1 MSTRPSQRGLSKP
14 GLLAA
19 MFVALACI
27 GAVAYFIVSGSGG
40 RWALP
45 SDELDNV
52 PSITDALRDAEA
64 GGGVTLDYAD
74 RDNPSRRAAQLK
86 ADEFRPAQVDGRVE
100 PHVYALKGVNARV
113 FLKSGETVL
122 IESES
127 GRMYMPDRS
136 AGPESGSLS
145 GNPKITLF
153 PPAGQAQ
160 EPVLVATFEQELRF
174 NFNYAHVE
182 TPGRLTVIGRELEFV
197 GHHVTARLNQPQQR
211 IDVLEVER
219 GEYLR
224 YTPLPAEARAPG
236 IRPADR
242 VAAPTPARARTPRVQ
257 RVSTQTARPTRDAQQ
272 PSATQSEPHVAL
284 YLATFTDGVTVTQ
297 GDRALTSDMLEAW
310 ARLIDHKLPG
320 RTSTPGPRGGVSGL
334 YALGSLAMAAVQNT
348 FAQPEPAADQPLSL
362 GSAAEPVTLRW
373 TGPLRVVPLINES
386 EPLTLDDLYLKFTAL
401 KTGLVRFEEGSST
414 GHAASLEY
422 AATRELLTLTGP
434 GGSVRLASE
443 GQGWLEASRTLVQ
456 MKEGTARVIGPGQ
469 VYGAEH
475 NPTGAEH
482 REQYVR
488 WLDQADFAFEL
499 DDAGRMTGQVRR
511 AMFAGQSRAIDG
523 AQRAEGSVLIADFA
537 ENDAGSRLLSR
548 FELHGASVADGQGG
562 TLAAR
567 RMVVPFETS
576 SSARH
581 DPTSI
586 DASGDVFIS
595 KDGKSIAAQSLSAR
609 ILRDANDQLT
619 ATDVVAERGV
629 LYREGEQIDA
639 QAERLEASGLDQIA
653 ILIGEEGNPARIDY
667 SDSVI
672 VGPRIEMQQHPQRGT
687 VVGPGTFDTRDES
700 GTMHAAWSNGLSFD
714 RDSGVLELFGDSRI
728 DQTLATG
735 ETRQARGEHLIV
747 ELVPVGEEL
756 TLEAASIF
764 GRADAPATVEVRRTA
779 PNADEP
785 TEMLHIESA
794 ELMTMDG
801 GTALVASR
809 PGRLVVLDR
818 RAGGDVALD
827 GWDRGHALFTWQQSM
842 IVDRLRGE
850 AHLRGDAQVIHR
862 AMESGRTAELAGD
875 VIDATFAEA
884 EGAQPE
890 VTMVVVTGTA
900 YARVDQQEVLAA
912 RLEFDTQRQ
921 IIYAV
926 GTEAEPVRSHDG
938 ATGAVVSAKTLTW
951 NLQTD
956 RIEVDRPSPFVMPR
970 QP

>member
-1 MSTRPSQRGLSKP
+1 MSPRSLQRGLSRP

-19 MFVALACI
+19 LLVAVLCF
-27 GAVAYFIVSGSGG
+27 GAVVYFMVFGSSG
-40 RWALP
+40 R
-45 SDELDNV
+45 SDGLSDQLDDV

-74 RDNPSRRAAQLK
+74 RDDPSRRAAQLK
-86 ADEFRPAQVDGRVE
+86 ADEFRPAQVDGRIE

-153 PPAGQAQ
+153 PPPGQAE

-182 TPGRLTVIGRELEFV
+182 TPGKLTVTSRDLDFV
-197 GHHVTARLNQPQQR
+197 GNHVTARLNQPQQR

-224 YTPLPAEARAPG
+224 YTPPPAEAK
-236 IRPADR
+236 PAA
-242 VAAPTPARARTPRVQ
+242 AAPNSEARARPQSRGQAPRIR
-257 RVSTQTARPTRDAQQ
+257 RVSTQTGQSAPATP
-272 PSATQSEPHVAL
+272 PSAPEPAHVAL

-297 GDRALTSDMLEAW
+297 GERTLTADMLETW
-310 ARLIDHKLPG
+310 TRLIDHKLPD
-320 RTSTPGPRGGVSGL
+320 RTSAPNPGGGVSNL
-334 YALGSLAMAAVQNT
+334 SALGALVLAAVQD
-348 FAQPEPAADQPLSL
+348 APGQSEPPAAAPALVL
-362 GSAAEPVTLRW
+362 GSDDEPVTLRW
-373 TGPLRVVPLINES
+373 TGPLRIVPLVNQPE
-386 EPLTLDDLYLKFTAL
+386 TLARDDLYLRFTAV
-401 KTGLVRFEEGSST
+401 KTGLVHFGEGPST
-414 GHAASLEY
+414 GHAASLDY
-422 AATRELLTLTGP
+422 AGTREQLVLTGP
-434 GGSVRLASE
+434 GGSVRLESQ
-443 GQGWLEASRTLVQ
+443 GQGWLESSRTLVR
-456 MKEGTARVIGPGQ
+456 MNEGTATVVGPGQ
-469 VYGAEH
+469 VFGAAH
-475 NPTGAEH
+475 DPAGPAH

-488 WLDQADFAFEL
+488 WLDQADFVFER
-499 DDAGRMTGQVRR
+499 DAEGRMTGNLRR
-511 AMFAGQSRAIDG
+511 ATFAGQARAVDD
-523 AQRAEGSVLIADFA
+523 ARRAEGSVLIADFV
-537 ENDAGSRLLSR
+537 ESDAGSRLVSR
-548 FELHGASVADGQGG
+548 IELHGANVSDGDGG
-562 TLAAR
+562 TLAAQ

-595 KDGKSIAAQSLSAR
+595 KDGKSIASQSLSAR

-629 LYREGEQIDA
+629 HYVEGEQIDA
-639 QAERLEASGLDQIA
+639 TAERLEASGLDQIA
-653 ILIGEEGNPARIDY
+653 ILVGEEGSPARIDY
-667 SDSVI
+667 EDSVI

-687 VVGPGTFDTRDES
+687 VVGPGTFDAADES
-700 GTMHAAWSNGLSFD
+700 GTMHAAWGTGLSFD
-714 RDSGVLELFGDSRI
+714 RDSGVLELFGTSRI
-728 DQTLATG
+728 DQTLASG
-735 ETRQARGEHLIV
+735 ERRQARGEHLIV

-756 TLEAASIF
+756 ALEAASIF
-764 GRADAPATVEVRRTA
+764 GGVDTPGVVEVRRTA
-779 PNADEP
+779 ADTGEP
-785 TEMLHIESA
+785 TEMLHIESS

-818 RAGGDVALD
+818 RVGGDADLE
-827 GWDRGHALFTWQQSM
+827 GWDRGHALFTWQQSLV
-842 IVDRLRGE
+842 VDRLRGE

-862 AMESGRTAELAGD
+862 AMDGGRTAELAGD
-875 VIDATFAEA
+875 VIDATFLET
-884 EGAQPE
+884 EDTQPE

-912 RLEFDTQRQ
+912 RLEFDTTRQ
-921 IIYAV
+921 IVYAV
-926 GTEAEPVRSHDG
+926 GTDSEPVRSIDG
-938 ATGAVVSAKTLTW
+938 ATGAVVSAKSLTW
-951 NLQTD
+951 NLRTD
-956 RIEVDRPSPFVMPR
+956 RIEIDKPSPFVMPR
-970 QP
+970 NP

>member
-1 MSTRPSQRGLSKP
+1 MC
-14 GLLAA
+14 
-19 MFVALACI
+19 VALVCA
-27 GAVAYFIVSGSGG
+27 GVVAYFIASGSDG
-40 RWALP
+40 RASRLP
-45 SDELDNV
+45 DGLDNV
-52 PSITDALRDAEA
+52 PSITDALRDTEA

-100 PHVYALKGVNARV
+100 PHVYTLRGVNARV
-113 FLKSGETVL
+113 FLRSGETVL
-122 IESES
+122 IESEG

-145 GNPKITLF
+145 GHPKITLF
-153 PPAGQAQ
+153 PPSDQPQ

-182 TPGRLTVIGRELEFV
+182 TPGRLTVVGRELEFV
-197 GHHVTARLNQPQQR
+197 GNHVTARLNQPQQR

-224 YTPLPAEARAPG
+224 YTPLPAEARAPIG
-236 IRPADR
+236 RPNP
-242 VAAPTPARARTPRVQ
+242 AAHGPARIPTQSPRIHT
-257 RVSTQTARPTRDAQQ
+257 VSTQAARPYAPAQ
-272 PSATQSEPHVAL
+272 SAPHVAL

-297 GDRALTSDMLEAW
+297 GARTLTADMLEAW
-310 ARLIDHKLPG
+310 ARLIDHKLPD
-320 RTSTPGPRGGVSGL
+320 RKLAPGSRGAVSSL
-334 YALGSLAMAAVQNT
+334 YAIGSLALATWQGSP
-348 FAQPEPAADQPLSL
+348 AQTEPGVDRPPLVP
-362 GSAAEPVTLRW
+362 GGDEDPVTLRW
-373 TGPLRVVPLINES
+373 TGPLRVVPLVH
-386 EPLTLDDLYLKFTAL
+386 EPETLALDDLHLKFTAV
-401 KTGLVRFEEGSST
+401 KTGLVRFEEGLST

-434 GGSVRLASE
+434 GGSVRLASA
-443 GQGWLEASRTLVQ
+443 GQGWLEASRTLVH
-456 MKEGTARVIGPGQ
+456 MTEGKATVIGPGQ
-469 VYGAEH
+469 VYGAAH

-488 WLDQADFAFEL
+488 WLDQADFVFEL
-499 DDAGRMTGQVRR
+499 DDAGRMTGQIRR
-511 AMFAGQSRAIDG
+511 ATFAGQARAIDD
-523 AQRAEGSVLIADFA
+523 AQRAEGSVLIAEFA
-537 ENDAGSRLLSR
+537 ENDANARLVSQ
-548 FELHGASVADGQGG
+548 FELHDANVSDGQGG

-567 RMVVPFETS
+567 RMVVPFELS
-576 SSARH
+576 SSGRH

-595 KDGKSIAAQSLSAR
+595 KDGRSIAAQSLSAR
-609 ILRDANDQLT
+609 ILRGANDQLT

-629 LYREGEQIDA
+629 RYVEGEQIDA

-653 ILIGEEGNPARIDY
+653 ILIGEDDRPARIDY
-667 SDSVI
+667 NDSVI

-687 VVGPGTFDTRDES
+687 VVGPGMFDTRDAS
-700 GTMHAAWSNGLSFD
+700 GTLHAAWGTGLSFD
-714 RDSGVLELFGDSRI
+714 RESGVLELFGDSQV
-728 DQTLATG
+728 DQALSTG
-735 ETRQARGEHLIV
+735 ETRLARGEHLIV
-747 ELVPVGEEL
+747 ELVSAGEEL

-779 PNADEP
+779 PDADEP
-785 TEMLHIESA
+785 TELLHIESA

-801 GTALVASR
+801 GSALVTSQ

-818 RAGGDVALD
+818 RTGGDADLD
-827 GWDRGHALFTWQQSM
+827 GWDRGHALFTWQQSLV
-842 IVDRLRGE
+842 VDRLRGE

-875 VIDATFAEA
+875 VIDATFVEL
-884 EGAQPE
+884 EGGAQPE

-926 GTEAEPVRSHDG
+926 GTDDEPVRTYDG
-938 ATGAVVSAKTLTW
+938 TTGAVVSARTLTW

-970 QP
+970 RP